1 MKAKHNKK
9 RNTAFLYET
18 LIRELTK
25 SIIANDSLRT
35 GKVKGIIREHFGQSK
50 TLKIALECY
59 DALVGESGLDRYT
72 AEKMVF
78 RAKKT
83 YDDLGL
89 EKIFQAQSKLIKEI
103 NSSLGPRTYDN
114 FVPNYKNLAT
124 LSQIFGDRMPLKN
137 RVLLENQVIGNLISK
152 KEKIKELETPSNLVI
167 KNFINR
173 YNEKYGNLLPEQ
185 QELLGKYINSLN
197 DGATDFR
204 VYLVQ
209 ELKRINTFIENS
221 LGLEEVK
228 ADDSMIKSTKLVLEK
243 MKSFNVSA
251 VGDNEMLKILKM
263 QSLANEYIKNDDQD

>member
-1 MKAKHNKK
+1 M
-9 RNTAFLYET
+9 
-18 LIRELTK
+18 
-25 SIIANDSLRT
+25 
-35 GKVKGIIREHFGQSK
+35 
-50 TLKIALECY
+50 
-59 DALVGESGLDRYT
+59 
-72 AEKMVF
+72 
-78 RAKKT
+78 
-83 YDDLGL
+83 
-89 EKIFQAQSKLIKEI
+89 
-103 NSSLGPRTYDN
+103 
-114 FVPNYKNLAT
+114 
-124 LSQIFGDRMPLKN
+124 SQIFGDRMPLKN